1 MLEVEHA
8 RQLLAE
14 FNMPEA
20 ACQLDALLE
29 TAAAKDSTFISF
41 LDQLLSFQQKEQT
54 EKNVRKRMKAA
65 RIPAVKTLEEFD
77 FSFQPS
83 LNPKQIQELRTLA
96 FVERGDNLILL
107 GPPGVGKTHLAT
119 AFAVEALH
127 HGKTAYFITLAHLIE
142 DLEKRREKG
151 LLSRRCKFYARPDI
165 LVIDEVG
172 YMQLSRQQ
180 AELLFQIVCARYERG
195 TIIMTSNKYFSDWG
209 ELMSD
214 SVIATAI
221 LDRLLYHAHVINI
234 RGESYR
240 LKDRLR
246 AGLNPAVPQPGLGK
260 TGFKD
265 FRP

>member
-29 TAAAKDSTFISF
+29 TATAKGSTFISF

-83 LNPKQIQELRTLA
+83 LNPKQIQELRALA
-96 FVERGDNLILL
+96 FVERGENLILL

-127 HGKTAYFITLAHLIE
+127 HGKTAYFITLAHLME

-151 LLSRRCKFYARPDI
+151 LLSRRCKFYARPDV
-165 LVIDEVG
+165 LVANKK
-172 YMQLSRQQ
+172 YFHHRH
-180 AELLFQIVCARYERG
+180 ELLSMPCYAKLCRINA
-195 TIIMTSNKYFSDWG
+195 
-209 ELMSD
+209 D
-214 SVIATAI
+214 SRI
-221 LDRLLYHAHVINI
+221 LPVH
-234 RGESYR
+234 S
-240 LKDRLR
+240 
-246 AGLNPAVPQPGLGK
+246 GK
-260 TGFKD
+260 TRNGITWHNFSPLSSKSSSILGNSYY
-265 FRP
+265 

>member
-29 TAAAKDSTFISF
+29 TATAKGSTFISF

-83 LNPKQIQELRTLA
+83 LNPKQIQELRALA
-96 FVERGDNLILL
+96 FVERGENLILL

-127 HGKTAYFITLAHLIE
+127 H
-142 DLEKRREKG
+142 
-151 LLSRRCKFYARPDI
+151 ARPH
-165 LVIDEVG
+165 
-172 YMQLSRQQ
+172 
-180 AELLFQIVCARYERG
+180 
-195 TIIMTSNKYFSDWG
+195 TS
-209 ELMSD
+209 
-214 SVIATAI
+214 
-221 LDRLLYHAHVINI
+221 
-234 RGESYR
+234 
-240 LKDRLR
+240 LR
-246 AGLNPAVPQPGLGK
+246 
-260 TGFKD
+260 
-265 FRP
+265 